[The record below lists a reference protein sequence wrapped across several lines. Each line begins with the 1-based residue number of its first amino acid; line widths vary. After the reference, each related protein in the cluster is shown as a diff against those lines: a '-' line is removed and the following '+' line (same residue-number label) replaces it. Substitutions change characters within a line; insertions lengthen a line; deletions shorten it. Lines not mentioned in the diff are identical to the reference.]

1 MQHDGGIHF
10 PLEPVG
16 GRLIFGQYAIGM
28 VGTVARDML
37 HGSVEIRELVE
48 ILQHGAPDPDSTPNC
63 MEPPCLPDYDPQLW
77 MRLSIEWLESNCAEF
92 FPRRF
97 DTTRVG

>member
-1 MQHDGGIHF
+1 MTHLRDMRVQSITTTGEPKFFHA
-10 PLEPVG
+10 PVG
-16 GRLIFGQYAIGM
+16 
-28 VGTVARDML
+28 
-37 HGSVEIRELVE
+37 HGSVEIREIFE
-48 ILQHGAPDPDSTPNC
+48 ILQHGAPDLDSTPNC

>member
-1 MQHDGGIHF
+1 
-10 PLEPVG
+10 
-16 GRLIFGQYAIGM
+16 
-28 VGTVARDML
+28 
-37 HGSVEIRELVE
+37 
-48 ILQHGAPDPDSTPNC
+48 
-63 MEPPCLPDYDPQLW
+63 